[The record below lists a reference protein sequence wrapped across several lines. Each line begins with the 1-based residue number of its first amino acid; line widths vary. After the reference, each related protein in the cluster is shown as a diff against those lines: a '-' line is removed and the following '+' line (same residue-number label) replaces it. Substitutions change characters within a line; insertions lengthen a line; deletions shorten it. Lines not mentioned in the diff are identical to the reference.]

1 MNEKH
6 DFSIQNL
13 QFIVTVED
21 AVQHVLIKMNLQL
34 KQQLTQDQ
42 SRTDLFI
49 TSAKSSTEFNKQFKL
64 KEIEYFDL
72 KLSIE
77 NENIISNNK
86 F

>member
-1 MNEKH
+1 MNDEY

-13 QFIVTVED
+13 QFIAAVEN
-21 AVQHVLIKMNLQL
+21 AVQHVLIRMNIQSE
-34 KQQLTQDQ
+34 QQLTQNQ
-42 SRTDLFI
+42 LKIKLFI
-49 TSAKSSTEFNKQFKL
+49 TSAESNIEFNKQFKL
-64 KEIEYFDL
+64 KKIEYFDL